1 MLVYSLKIKT
11 ILKLNPEDKMS
22 NLTKTG
28 QSIKFIIKHLRAKF
42 GHQAPRLFLPSLHHA
57 LDGYLIGHIPANVFE
72 IRPPMK
78 GLISLTI
85 AQISKSSSYYLF
97 VNNSEEKTTLN
108 ENFVKTGLKTNIR
121 TIHPHKM
128 LRDNKL
134 TTPDLVIINGVT
146 NKTFNDD
153 ISLLDE
159 LLNKI
164 KEHYQTIGV
173 FIVLSPEL
181 SATNWYTMVSFMENN
196 SKPFTYITEKVL
208 AGKLNIIKRKQ

>member
-1 MLVYSLKIKT
+1 
-11 ILKLNPEDKMS
+11 MS
-22 NLTKTG
+22 NLTKASN
-28 QSIKFIIKHLRAKF
+28 SIKFIIKHLKAKF

-97 VNNSEEKTTLN
+97 VKNNDEKITLAQ
-108 ENFVKTGLKTNIR
+108 NFTAVGLKANIKSH
-121 TIHPHKM
+121 HPYGLLK
-128 LRDNKL
+128 DNKIIL
-134 TTPDLVIINGVT
+134 PDLVIINGVT

-153 ISLLDE
+153 IGLLDE
-159 LLNKI
+159 LLDKI
-164 KEHYQTIGV
+164 KKNYQTIGV

-181 SATNWYTMVSFMENN
+181 SPANWYAISRYMANN
-196 SKPFTYITEKVL
+196 SKPFTFITERVL
-208 AGKLNIIKRKQ
+208 AGKLHIATKK